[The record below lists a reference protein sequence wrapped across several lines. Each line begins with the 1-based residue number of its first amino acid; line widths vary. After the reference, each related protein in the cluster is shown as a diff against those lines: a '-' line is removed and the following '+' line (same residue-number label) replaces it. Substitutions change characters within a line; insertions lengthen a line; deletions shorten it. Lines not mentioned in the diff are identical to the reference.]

1 MARIHKTAIARI
13 FADLINADRIIDK
26 GEMEFWDDICS
37 KYGITREI
45 ETEAQKMTFAQAV
58 NVICAE
64 EEEDVLGLRRD
75 LLGDCKAMT
84 TSDGFCAHSEA
95 LIMIALIMALDDCAE
110 EQAEV
115 YSIPKA
121 DFNVDVATALYIEDE
136 YDGQTNEAIVRDYR
150 TIFKEMQLLGFHFVY
165 LPNIIRHYRETDERL
180 MKQIL
185 TFLAPASSDE
195 QIEGDYRSLMGM
207 TTASFCRDLLGN
219 KLGIEE
225 LRQTYPALLIKIGSS
240 FVAGHAYSNYVKV
253 EVDGDILLTVQRLLD
268 SFAEMLSSDV
278 FIVKTSEE
286 RGDQFHYHGFYKQ
299 LLDIF
304 LIRTNVRS
312 RVVIDPYRQEIQFPD
327 VGAMLSGVHRR
338 EKALF
343 ILLLCHGADG
353 VNFSTAKA
361 ETAQRLQRQYRYIY
375 GLLGGEYESTPDL
388 VNATTRRPMIA
399 RLKNALKALPETM
412 YNRSDY
418 QLTKVGKRHCI
429 APDAAMVYI
438 NTIDGRMPLADSE
451 PYRKVTSMR

>member
-1 MARIHKTAIARI
+1 
-13 FADLINADRIIDK
+13 
-26 GEMEFWDDICS
+26 
-37 KYGITREI
+37 
-45 ETEAQKMTFAQAV
+45 
-58 NVICAE
+58 
-64 EEEDVLGLRRD
+64 
-75 LLGDCKAMT
+75 
-84 TSDGFCAHSEA
+84 
-95 LIMIALIMALDDCAE
+95 
-110 EQAEV
+110 
-115 YSIPKA
+115 
-121 DFNVDVATALYIEDE
+121 
-136 YDGQTNEAIVRDYR
+136 
-150 TIFKEMQLLGFHFVY
+150 
-165 LPNIIRHYRETDERL
+165 
-180 MKQIL
+180 
-185 TFLAPASSDE
+185 
-195 QIEGDYRSLMGM
+195 
-207 TTASFCRDLLGN
+207 
-219 KLGIEE
+219 
-225 LRQTYPALLIKIGSS
+225 
-240 FVAGHAYSNYVKV
+240 
-253 EVDGDILLTVQRLLD
+253 
-268 SFAEMLSSDV
+268 MLSSDV

-327 VGAMLSGVHRR
+327 VGAVLSGVHRR

-353 VNFSTAKA
+353 VNFSSAKA

-375 GLLGGEYESTPDL
+375 GLLGGEYDSTPDL
-388 VNATTRRPMIA
+388 ANATTRRPMIA